1 MDTFARPVRQYMRG
15 PVVTVAPNATLD
27 QAREAMDARHIS
39 AVAVVEN
46 DALVGVVSRTDL
58 LQVGTILAQGPRCN
72 RPLELPPGEVADLM
86 TRDVLTVGPDDP
98 VSNAAR
104 VMVEN
109 HVHRVFVLDGNLLTG
124 VLSTTDMMNA
134 VADARVADP
143 IARYM
148 SEPVITVDLDTS
160 VGEAV
165 KRLADADVRGIVVVD
180 QDWPVGLFTQ
190 EEALEA
196 RSLPPTTPVDE
207 AASAAMLCL
216 DKDTPVHRAAAQAAT
231 MDVRRILA
239 VRDAQVEGILT
250 GLDLARPA
258 IAR

>member
-1 MDTFARPVRQYMRG
+1 MNTFASPVRQYMHG

-27 QAREAMDARHIS
+27 QAREAMDSHHIS

-58 LQVGTILAQGPRCN
+58 LTVGTILAQGPRSN
-72 RPLELPPGEVADLM
+72 RPLELPPGEVVDLM
-86 TRDVLTVGPDDP
+86 TKDVLTVGPDDP
-98 VSNAAR
+98 VSTAAQ

-109 HVHRVFVLDGNLLTG
+109 HVHRVFVLDGNLLIG
-124 VLSTTDMMNA
+124 VLSTSNMMGA
-134 VADARVADP
+134 IADARVMDP

-148 SEPVITVDLDTS
+148 SEPVLTVDLDTPLDD
-160 VGEAV
+160 AV
-165 KRLADADVRGIVVVD
+165 RRLNDADVRGLVVVD

-190 EEALEA
+190 EEALA
-196 RSLPPTTPVDE
+196 SRSLPRDIPVDD

-216 DKDTPVHRAAAQAAT
+216 DRDTPIHRAAAQAAA

-239 VRDAQVEGILT
+239 VRDSQVEGILT
-250 GLDLARPA
+250 GLDLARSA
-258 IAR
+258 IQR